1 MREFTVLFR
10 SAQDIS
16 EFMALAN
23 QQPFDVLF
31 VRASGGVC
39 NAKSMFSCLSLQLN
53 QPQTVRILA
62 EGVDVSE
69 FCENVRLY
77 QMQGATA

>member
-1 MREFTVLFR
+1 
-10 SAQDIS
+10 
-16 EFMALAN
+16 MALAN

-39 NAKSMFSCLSLQLN
+39 NAKSMFSCLALQLN
-53 QPQTVRILA
+53 KPQTVRILA

-69 FCENVRLY
+69 FCENVRPY
-77 QMQGATA
+77 QTQGATA

>member
-1 MREFTVLFR
+1 
-10 SAQDIS
+10 
-16 EFMALAN
+16 MALAN

>member
-1 MREFTVLFR
+1 MREFTVMFR
-10 SAQDIS
+10 SVQEIS

-31 VRASGGVC
+31 VRANGVS

-53 QPQTVRILA
+53 TPQTVRILA
-62 EGVDVSE
+62 EHVDVSE
-69 FCENVRLY
+69 FCENMRPYLC
-77 QMQGATA
+77 QGAAV

>member
-1 MREFTVLFR
+1 MREFTVIFR
-10 SAQDIS
+10 SVQELS

-31 VRASGGVC
+31 VRKTGGVC

-53 QPQTVRILA
+53 TPQTVRILA

-69 FCENVRLY
+69 FCENVRPY